1 MRAVVRPERTD
12 AVACPGCDRLLAF
25 NTNSAGQ
32 VVICP
37 SCQRRVQMPTAAE
50 LQYESSSKVFA
61 DSSRPGGYAPSPP
74 EPIGSRETAIT
85 REATRETFRPF
96 IDDQDPYA
104 SPPLTRQPNTFRRTP
119 TDYATPGWFL
129 VGSSVLALGYDV
141 LWLFF
146 FALSFI
152 GNNAGGALGI
162 VAFLGW
168 GLLSIASHILG
179 LLAGVCM
186 IRRTHLSLVRAGAI
200 LALIPCGSCYLLQ
213 VPFAVWA
220 VVVAFGTTANQD
232 FEP

>member
-1 MRAVVRPERTD
+1 MRAVVRPERKD

-50 LQYESSSKVFA
+50 LQYGSS
-61 DSSRPGGYAPSPP
+61 SPP
-74 EPIGSRETAIT
+74 EPIARQETVTT
-85 REATRETFRPF
+85 REPFRPF
-96 IDDQDPYA
+96 IDDHDPYA
-104 SPPLTRQPNTFRRTP
+104 PPPIARQANTLRRAS

-129 VGSSVLALGYDV
+129 VGSSVMALGCDA

-152 GNNAGGALGI
+152 GDNAGGAVGLG
-162 VAFLGW
+162 AFLAW
-168 GLLSIASHILG
+168 GLLSIASHSMS
-179 LLAGVCM
+179 LLAGICM
-186 IRRTHLSLVRAGAI
+186 IRRTHLRLVRAGAI
-200 LALIPCGSCYLLQ
+200 VALIPCGSCYLLQ
-213 VPFAVWA
+213 VPFAIWA

-232 FEP
+232 FEQ